1 GEPAVSLSEKLR
13 RTRLEDARA
22 EVRHLDSQI
31 DAKIAEERRPRGGLG
46 NYQKRLEAAP
56 TRETALAAVAPGYSP
71 PQQNYQ
77 SLLSKKQ
84 ESQIA
89 ANLER
94 RQIGEQFK
102 ILDPARLPEKPF
114 SPDRP
119 RWYLA
124 AVLVAL
130 AIGCGFA
137 ALTEYFD
144 RGLRSE
150 EDVRLV

>member
-1 GEPAVSLSEKLR
+1 
-13 RTRLEDARA
+13 
-22 EVRHLDSQI
+22 
-31 DAKIAEERRPRGGLG
+31 

-56 TRETALAAVAPGYSP
+56 TRESELAELTRDYSTL
-71 PQQNYQ
+71 QQNYQ

-150 EDVRLV
+150 EDVRLVLDFLVLATIPNIESAPAIRGRYVVIASAVVAVAAASTMLAWTM